1 LSGFSLEGKLHD
13 LFFPSSL
20 ENLQIYRE
28 KQRHSHFP
36 TIKKNLHNTKPPH
49 FSQRSSRVDI
59 SWSTSRTHLENWMI
73 EREREREC
81 ENFTSINPNI
91 ILTKKEKPMWV
102 YHREKKSSLV
112 SLSLP
117 LIIYLKF
124 CYNCFLNVFYLEIY

>member
-1 LSGFSLEGKLHD
+1 
-13 LFFPSSL
+13 
-20 ENLQIYRE
+20 
-28 KQRHSHFP
+28 
-36 TIKKNLHNTKPPH
+36 
-49 FSQRSSRVDI
+49 
-59 SWSTSRTHLENWMI
+59 MI